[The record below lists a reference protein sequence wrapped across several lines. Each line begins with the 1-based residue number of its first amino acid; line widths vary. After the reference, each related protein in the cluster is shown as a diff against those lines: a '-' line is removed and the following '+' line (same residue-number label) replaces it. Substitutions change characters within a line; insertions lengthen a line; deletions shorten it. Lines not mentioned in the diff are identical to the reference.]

1 MVIDYI
7 VMLSCYLKG
16 LQFVVVFVGQLLFV
30 EVLVIV
36 LIRIGG
42 INFFLYDFFVI
53 IVVLKIMD

>member
-16 LQFVVVFVGQLLFV
+16 LQFVFVGQLLFV